1 MERTLVGVLWD
12 LACGRVPGND
22 RGHGK
27 TTRVNFRTG
36 RVVAWGDEKRQ
47 DDEKEEDDD
56 EGENDASDERVTLED
71 VVTRLSMPSPGT
83 ALSPNSLARRGGN
96 ASTAA
101 FQQGRTATAHGVGSI
116 ASAWGFANSPG
127 AAVSPVA
134 TYNRTTAGALGMGM
148 GGVAGMNLDW
158 EERLLQ
164 DISRWI
170 VRARKSPASAFR
182 ELLHRGR
189 NGTAAGGHHSLSA
202 RRSAAGRSA
211 VNRHLGMDA
220 EELQAALRSLGREE
234 SEEQALSAVGGSG
247 GGYWSMH
254 PISLLEA
261 ERLLHLL
268 DADGDRR
275 VGRSDFEAAFGGGNA
290 GGLGESGSSMGTT
303 TSAQMGAG
311 GGRGQGARG
320 MGAITD
326 PFRQLR
332 DLLYDK
338 GLTVADLVTE
348 LDRDKDVSCCVC
360 ACFPHFVILR
370 FC

>member
-1 MERTLVGVLWD
+1 
-12 LACGRVPGND
+12 
-22 RGHGK
+22 
-27 TTRVNFRTG
+27 
-36 RVVAWGDEKRQ
+36 
-47 DDEKEEDDD
+47 
-56 EGENDASDERVTLED
+56 
-71 VVTRLSMPSPGT
+71 
-83 ALSPNSLARRGGN
+83 
-96 ASTAA
+96 
-101 FQQGRTATAHGVGSI
+101 
-116 ASAWGFANSPG
+116 
-127 AAVSPVA
+127 
-134 TYNRTTAGALGMGM
+134 
-148 GGVAGMNLDW
+148 
-158 EERLLQ
+158 
-164 DISRWI
+164 
-170 VRARKSPASAFR
+170 
-182 ELLHRGR
+182 
-189 NGTAAGGHHSLSA
+189 
-202 RRSAAGRSA
+202 
-211 VNRHLGMDA
+211 
-220 EELQAALRSLGREE
+220 
-234 SEEQALSAVGGSG
+234 
-247 GGYWSMH
+247 MH